1 MNQFKKLLAK
11 YKTVLSAL
19 IIITILT
26 ALFVPSNFKGKAP
39 RQSDI
44 EQYRGAAS
52 EIIKYRK
59 DEGQT
64 ILWTNSIFGG
74 MPGYTISNPTE
85 PVIIKHLRKPNTP
98 YIWSIIFL
106 YVLCAFIM
114 LKSFE
119 VRTWLALIGA
129 IGLGFATENFTI
141 LAVGHNTKAAAIG
154 YLPLVIAGCQ
164 YLFRKKYLYGFTLL
178 TVGFALQI
186 FVNHVQITYYGGFMV
201 ILFFLFQLVNHLRK
215 KKLKDFALVA
225 ILAVVGAGIGLGA
238 NSLNLLL
245 LQEYATE
252 TIRGESELTMAKPGS
267 DPNSVNATNGLTKD
281 YVFSYSTGWTDIA
294 AAVIPNYSGGDSD
307 KLGLYYGEIGS
318 TSGPKYVGAT
328 MFILMLLGLVLV
340 KGAKKWWLV
349 STMLVTI
356 ILSMGGNHFVGIN
369 NFMYDHFPLYNK
381 FRAPSMMLVL
391 MQLSVG
397 LLAIL
402 GLEQLFKKPEL
413 IIEQKKNIRIAAVS
427 GIAFVLLLTFTGT
440 FFNDFNS
447 TPQENEQGQIVYD
460 SDTEYAKN
468 VIRRQGAE
476 PDQIN
481 IDRFKTQLSDM
492 RIEAMKKDGYR
503 SLFFILAVLAV
514 LWLMTSSKLDKKYAI
529 ALLGLL
535 ITADL
540 WFIGKRYLNDDDFKK
555 TQTLEQPFTPYKAD
569 IKIQQDK
576 SYYRVLDLTQSTL
589 NSNRCANFHKSIGG
603 YSAAKIKRFQDL
615 WDWHLMNDL
624 RTGNLQNNP
633 IFNMLN
639 MKYFIYPNQ
648 QQQGAEPQY
657 AQNTNAL
664 GNAWIV
670 TDVEVVPN
678 ADSALLKINKIDT
691 RTLAVVEQEY
701 ADKIATNTQVDSAA
715 SITLDSYHPE
725 KLIYTYSSSVE
736 SNVVFSEIFYN
747 KGWNAYIDNEPVDHY
762 RANYVLR
769 GLKVPAGKH
778 TIAFVFEP
786 ATYQLGSTLALSFGS
801 IIYLLIGLSVFFW
814 LKNELSLKQKK
825 A

>member
-1 MNQFKKLLAK
+1 MKLFFQK
-11 YKTVLSAL
+11 YKSHLLILILIAL
-19 IIITILT
+19 ITG
-26 ALFVPSNFKGKAP
+26 AFVPSSFEGKNP
-39 RQSDI
+39 IQSDI
-44 EQYRGAAS
+44 VQYKGAS
-52 EIIKYRK
+52 REYREYLQR
-59 DEGQT
+59 DGDR
-64 ILWTNSIFGG
+64 ILWTNALFAG
-74 MPGYTISNPTE
+74 MPTYVISSLQSTVLMQPLAKPTL
-85 PVIIKHLRKPNTP
+85 PK
-98 YIWSIIFL
+98 IWSYIFK
-106 YVLCAFIM
+106 YVLFTFI
-114 LKSFE
+114 LLIAFE
-119 VRTWLALIGA
+119 VRPWLALVGA
-129 IGLGFATENFTI
+129 IGIGFATENLTI
-141 LAVGHNTKAAAIG
+141 LEVGHLTKSLAIG
-154 YLPLVIAGCQ
+154 YLPLILAGCQ
-164 YLFRKKYLYGFTLL
+164 FLFRKKYLLGLAILST
-178 TVGFALQI
+178 GMGLQ
-186 FVNHVQITYYGGFMV
+186 VLANHVQITYYGGFMV
-201 ILFFLFQLVNHLRK
+201 VLFFVFQLINHLRQK
-215 KKLKDFALVA
+215 RLKDFALVA
-225 ILAVVGAGIGLGA
+225 VLAAAGAGIGLGA

-245 LQEYATE
+245 LQEYAAE
-252 TIRGESELTMAKPGS
+252 SIRGESELTMAKPGS
-267 DPNSVNATNGLTKD
+267 KPNADNASNGLTKD
-281 YVFSYSTGWTDIA
+281 YVFSYSTGWSDIA

-318 TSGPKYVGAT
+318 TSGPKYIGAT
-328 MFILMLLGLVLV
+328 LFILMLLGLVLV
-340 KGAKKWWLV
+340 KGLQKWWLV
-349 STMLVTI
+349 STLLLTLV
-356 ILSMGGNHFVGIN
+356 LSMGGNHFVGIN
-369 NFMYDHFPLYNK
+369 TLMYDYFPLYNK

-402 GLEQLFKKPEL
+402 GLEQLFRKPEL
-413 IIEQKKNIRIAAVS
+413 INEQKKNIRIAAVS

-440 FFNDFNS
+440 LFNDFNS

-503 SLFFILAVLAV
+503 SLFFILAVLVV

-529 ALLGLL
+529 VLLGLL

-540 WFIGKRYLNDDDFKK
+540 WFIGKRYLNDDNFKK
-555 TQTLEQPFTPYKAD
+555 AQTLEQPFAPYKAD
-569 IKIQQDK
+569 LAIQQDT

-589 NSNRCANFHKSIGG
+589 TSNRCANFHNSIGG
-603 YSAAKIKRFQDL
+603 YSAAKIRRFQDL
-615 WDWHLMNDL
+615 WDWHLIDDL
-624 RTGNLQNNP
+624 RNGNLQNNP

-678 ADSALLKINKIDT
+678 ADSALLKINKIDS

-701 ADKIATNTQVDSAA
+701 ADKIAINTQVDSAA
-715 SITLDSYHPE
+715 TVTLDSYHPE
-725 KLIYTYSSSVE
+725 KLLYTYSSSVE

-762 RANYVLR
+762 RVNYVLR

-778 TIAFVFEP
+778 SISFIFEP
-786 ATYQLGSTLALSFGS
+786 STYALGSALALSFGS
-801 IIYLLIGLSVFFW
+801 VIYLLIGLSLFFW
-814 LKNELSLKQKK
+814 IKNEIPLKQKK